1 MNLLKWNVKLIFY
14 ISANCLTAV
23 LLICR
28 RDFRLLFLKKKQLRV
43 FFDALVSVLV
53 KKGIKE
59 KGKNT
64 YSRFTLKFGFDKKE
78 FHGASYNK
86 GSICASYRAA
96 PGSNHALLMIFF
108 LNIEPSAK
116 NAAWQSNPY
125 KMF

>member
-64 YSRFTLKFGFDKKE
+64 YSRFTLKFGFDIKE
-78 FHGASYNK
+78 FQGAPYNK
-86 GSICASYRAA
+86 GSICASYQAA
-96 PGSNHALLMIFF
+96 TGSNLETP
-108 LNIEPSAK
+108 N
-116 NAAWQSNPY
+116 Y
-125 KMF
+125 